1 MQFYKGT
8 KMKFSQ
14 YVNIHNS
21 LNQQLV
27 KKQSLTTQQ
36 INNLHELY
44 CQLSII
50 LNIMNNPMYR
60 DISPLMCSFLEDLE
74 FKLQD
79 NWNFSRDA
87 MKHSYW
93 NRSVECSCPYLD
105 NRESYGHHRIYSSG
119 CNIHGYLV

>member
-1 MQFYKGT
+1 
-8 KMKFSQ
+8 MKYSQ
-14 YVNIHNS
+14 YIRLDTK
-21 LNQQLV
+21 LNWNLV
-27 KKQSLTTQQ
+27 TSQKLTKEQ
-36 INNLHELY
+36 IDTLHELY
-44 CQLSII
+44 CQLTII
-50 LNIMNNPMYR
+50 LKIMNSPMYR

-93 NRSVECSCPYLD
+93 NRSAECSCPYLD

>member
-1 MQFYKGT
+1 
-8 KMKFSQ
+8 MKYSQ
-14 YVNIHNS
+14 YIRLDTK
-21 LNQQLV
+21 LNWNLV
-27 KKQSLTTQQ
+27 TSQKLTKEQ
-36 INNLHELY
+36 IDTLHELY
-44 CQLSII
+44 CQLTII
-50 LNIMNNPMYR
+50 LKIMNSPMYR
-60 DISPLMCSFLEDLE
+60 DISPLMCSVLEDLE

-79 NWNFSRDA
+79 NWNFPRDA